1 MEEIKQ
7 RIIAGGSLTAEEALS
22 LLTEAPFE
30 ALCQAA
36 HEITKQCA
44 PRVFDMCSII
54 NAKSGRCPENCKWC
68 AQSAH
73 HNTRAEIYGIVPVEE
88 CLRHAR
94 LNESQGVK
102 RFSLVT
108 SGRRPTE
115 KETEVLCEHF
125 AELHRQCGIVDS
137 TLCFSGTGNRRPAET
152 AQGSRSNTLSLQS
165 GNCTFLFRAPVFHS
179 YTGTENRNPESSPR
193 SRNGYLQRWNYR
205 HG

>member
-1 MEEIKQ
+1 MIKMEEIKQ

-125 AELHRQCGIVDS
+125 AKLHRQCGIS
-137 TLCFSGTGNRRPAET
+137 LCASLGLATADQLKRLKEAGVTRYHCNLET
-152 AQGSRSNTLSLQS
+152 E
-165 GNCTFLFRAPVFHS
+165 P
-179 YTGTENRNPESSPR
+179 
-193 SRNGYLQRWNYR
+193 
-205 HG
+205 